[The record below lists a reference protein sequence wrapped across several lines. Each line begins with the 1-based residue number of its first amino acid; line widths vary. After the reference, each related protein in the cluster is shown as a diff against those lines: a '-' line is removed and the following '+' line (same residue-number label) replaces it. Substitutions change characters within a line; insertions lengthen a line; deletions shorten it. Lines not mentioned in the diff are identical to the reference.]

1 MIQQRSTIPDRY
13 RWEPTAVYRTN
24 EAFDQEYETAT
35 TLLENLRTDL
45 AEPPADA
52 ATAVTV
58 FERFERLC
66 AARTRLELG
75 AEIRQTID
83 LTDEE
88 GARRQDEVRRLSSEI
103 TTLTTDLR
111 RYVREHADRLET
123 FRDED
128 DALASPGHEDD
139 TLAPF
144 DRFCENVLAAPTG
157 DPELRRCFDAFGDVL
172 DATDRILLAIGDE
185 DFEPPTVV
193 TPDGERETVTWARR
207 IQLLKHPD
215 RTFRRR
221 VYEVFYG
228 ALEEDANAIAT
239 TWIEKLRSHARQAEA
254 LGYDS
259 IRHRAL
265 SKASYPETGI
275 HLEFPVE
282 AHDTLCETVTDELEP
297 YHRLARLRRDHVA
310 RDVIA
315 REDGASVD
323 DLSDTSPSVELRPWD
338 RMVPLTTLP
347 EPTIPYDEARAHVLE
362 AVEPLGRD
370 YRDRLERFLDDRRV
384 DVYHTEDARE
394 VTYCLSASGEGAYV
408 SLCYDGGVRSVFA
421 LAHELGHAMET
432 ELRGEIRRPLYET
445 TPRPVEEVPSM
456 LHEFLLADHLL
467 AVGDPPLRE
476 HVRNRLLTV
485 VAGNVY
491 GAVRNARFTRQAC
504 RAIEEDG
511 TLTRSRLD
519 DVNAD
524 LHATFHPEIEP
535 DDHWERSW
543 LARAHVRE
551 PYHHY
556 QYALGVTGA
565 IAVTDALDVGSLSTD
580 AYREFLEFGGTKPA
594 IDQFA
599 HLGVD
604 LETPTPYRR
613 AADRLDGLCDRVDGE
628 IDRVEGSID

>member
-1 MIQQRSTIPDRY
+1 MIQQRPTIPDRY

-35 TLLENLRTDL
+35 ALLEDLRTDL
-45 AEPPADA
+45 DEPPADA
-52 ATAVTV
+52 AAAVAV

-88 GARRQDEVRRLSSEI
+88 GSRRQDRVRRLASEI

-111 RYVREHADRLET
+111 RYVREHADRLAT
-123 FRDED
+123 DRHED
-128 DALASPGHEDD
+128 DALA
-139 TLAPF
+139 PF
-144 DRFCENVLAAPTG
+144 DRIRENVLAAPAG
-157 DPELRRCFDAFGDVL
+157 DPDLRRCFDAFGDVL

-185 DFEPPTVV
+185 DFEPPTVEN
-193 TPDGERETVTWARR
+193 PDGEPVTVTWASR

-215 RTFRRR
+215 RAFRRR
-221 VYEVFYG
+221 VYEAFYD
-228 ALEEDANAIAT
+228 ALDDDANAIAT

-282 AHDTLCETVTDELEP
+282 AHDTLCSTVTDALEP
-297 YHRLARLRRDHVA
+297 YHRLARLRRDYVA
-310 RDVIA
+310 MT
-315 REDGASVD
+315 EASE
-323 DLSDTSPSVELRPWD
+323 SVTLRPWD

-347 EPTIPYDEARAHVLE
+347 EPTIPYDEASAHVLE

-408 SLCYDGGVRSVFA
+408 SLCYDGGVRSMFA

-432 ELRGEIRRPLYET
+432 ELRGDVRRPLYET

-456 LHEFLLADHLL
+456 LHEFLLADHLR
-467 AVGDPPLRE
+467 AVGDPPMRE

-485 VAGNVY
+485 VAGNLY
-491 GAVRNARFTRQAC
+491 GAVRNARFTRRAC

-511 TLTRSRLD
+511 TLSRSHLD
-519 DVNAD
+519 EIDAD

-535 DDHWERSW
+535 DDRWARSW

-565 IAVTDALDVGSLSTD
+565 IAVTDALASGSLSTD

-594 IDQFA
+594 LEQFA

-604 LETPTPYRR
+604 LTTPKPYWR
-613 AADRLDGLCDRVDGE
+613 AADRLDALL
-628 IDRVEGSID
+628 DRVERPSDCGVEVDRN